1 MPKRSLDFANPKSV
15 GFVVGI
21 RMDGDGRLR
30 RKRSIVLGAG
40 HFEVIRKLVR
50 QSMQKECGNVRKN
63 EFGIFV
69 LKHKIIVPNPLFLG
83 VEPLVYLDKTLL
95 SHEIGQEPRGNPV
108 AINLLPRDIASVRA
122 QQFFQFLFVCF
133 LHFKPK
139 I

>member
-1 MPKRSLDFANPKSV
+1 
-15 GFVVGI
+15 
-21 RMDGDGRLR
+21 MDGDGRLR
-30 RKRSIVLGAG
+30 RKRSIILWAG
-40 HFEVIRKLVR
+40 HFKVIRELVC
-50 QSMQKECGNVRKN
+50 QPLQEKCGNMRKD

-108 AINLLPRDIASVRA
+108 AINLLPRDIASVHA
-122 QQFFQFLFVCF
+122 QQFFQFLFVCV

-139 I
+139 IQ